1 MMSVFNE
8 PLNNDAPLATPG
20 ISVSYIFAV
29 TDVNLGK
36 NEMHI
41 IYSTRILSILMLAHI
56 LYYQYTFNISFYPK
70 GFDEIK

>member
-8 PLNNDAPLATPG
+8 PFHYDAPLATPG
-20 ISVSYIFAV
+20 ISVSYISTV
-29 TDVNLGK
+29 TDVNPWK

-56 LYYQYTFNISFYPK
+56 LYY
-70 GFDEIK
+70 